1 MGTDYK
7 RELSASGSRPT
18 VIITTTSGEVPV
30 AGDFDY
36 VEIDGYL
43 YEKMTIKRPSYEQLE
58 AENMRLREAIL
69 WALGEIGEFPP
80 IYGAPYYAWRTELR
94 DRAGREEWDL

>member
-1 MGTDYK
+1 MSEWVGGVLANVLIDHADK
-7 RELSASGSRPT
+7 
-18 VIITTTSGEVPV
+18 
-30 AGDFDY
+30 
-36 VEIDGYL
+36 VE
-43 YEKMTIKRPSYEQLE
+43 KLE
-58 AENMRLREAIL
+58 AENKRLREAIL